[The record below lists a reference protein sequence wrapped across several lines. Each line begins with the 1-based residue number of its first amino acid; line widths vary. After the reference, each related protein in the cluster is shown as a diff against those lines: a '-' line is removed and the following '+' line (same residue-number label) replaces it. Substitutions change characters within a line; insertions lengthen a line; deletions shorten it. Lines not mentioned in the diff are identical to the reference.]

1 MSLKQLTVPSGQG
14 DISRVIIVNWEFD
27 KDFADAT
34 LASEDGE
41 LLEGGASLGDMG
53 NQSTVESFIQVF
65 VKSLCFEEIF
75 PRSFGRS
82 WVAIPRPSRF
92 PLELCQIAL
101 TLLPLQLLITKR
113 NLAQNC
119 LFKILSLSAKH

>member
-41 LLEGGASLGDMG
+41 LLEAHR
-53 NQSTVESFIQVF
+53 V
-65 VKSLCFEEIF
+65 
-75 PRSFGRS
+75 
-82 WVAIPRPSRF
+82 
-92 PLELCQIAL
+92 
-101 TLLPLQLLITKR
+101 
-113 NLAQNC
+113 
-119 LFKILSLSAKH
+119 ILSTICPAFEKGG